1 MYGVDVVTQSLI
13 MLVMV
18 VISGY
23 LSRSL
28 PWPIPIAL
36 IQISLGALVASFSQ
50 HRLNLEP
57 EFFFLLFIPPLLFLD
72 GWLVSKTGLKENKF
86 YIFQLALGL
95 VIFTVLGLGY
105 FIHWLIPSM
114 PLGVAFALAAILSP
128 TDPVA
133 VSGIAARIPIPKRA
147 LHLLE
152 GESLFNDASG
162 LVCFKFAVGAVLT
175 GVFSFNSAL
184 WTLLWTA
191 LAGISVGVATT
202 VSIEGIK
209 IWLGRY
215 VEEDVG
221 THILI
226 SLLIPFAAYLLA
238 EHVHSSGILAVV
250 AAGVTMSYSEAS
262 GRAQALTRLQ
272 RRTVWTML
280 KFILNGLL
288 FVLLGEQLPALFA
301 SAAAATHEA
310 GHSHIIWLLLAV
322 MLITTALIAL
332 RFIWGW
338 LVIRLTWLIDHT
350 QQTARQINWRILLM
364 ISVAG
369 VRGTVTLA
377 GILTLP
383 LFMPDASPFPT
394 RDLAIFIAGGVIILS
409 LIIASVS
416 IPWLLQSPS
425 IDIEPHSLPDE
436 ILIANQ
442 ASQEAALAKLAALN
456 EQYRDNPLYQQALN
470 VVLQEYH
477 QAQNLQPLSVQERR
491 QLEKVHKLS
500 KHIKRQVLDAER
512 TAIFKLARE
521 RHISDDCMRHLIQ
534 HLDLL
539 EIQL

>member
-1 MYGVDVVTQSLI
+1 

-36 IQISLGALVASFSQ
+36 IQIGLGALVASFSQ
-50 HRLNLEP
+50 NRLSLEP

-147 LHLLE
+147 LHILE

-162 LVCFKFAVGAVLT
+162 LVCFKFAVAAVLT
-175 GVFSFNSAL
+175 GVFSFSSAL

-191 LAGISVGVATT
+191 LAGISLGIATT
-202 VSIEGIK
+202 ISIESIK
-209 IWLGRY
+209 VWLGRY

-272 RRTVWTML
+272 RRTIWDML
-280 KFILNGLL
+280 KFVLNGVL
-288 FVLLGEQLPALFA
+288 FVLLGEQFPALFA
-301 SAAAATHEA
+301 SASAATHEA

-322 MLITTALIAL
+322 LLITTALIAL

-338 LVIRLTWLIDHT
+338 LVIRLTWLVDHT

-364 ISVAG
+364 MSVAG
-369 VRGTVTLA
+369 VRGAVTLA
-377 GILTLP
+377 GVLTLP
-383 LFMPDASPFPT
+383 LFMPDGSPFPT

-416 IPWLLQSPS
+416 IPWLLRSPS
-425 IDIEPHSLPDE
+425 IDIGPHTLPDE

-442 ASQEAALAKLAALN
+442 ASQEAALAKLALLN
-456 EQYRDNPLYQQALN
+456 EQYRDNPLYQQALST
-470 VVLQEYH
+470 VLQDY
-477 QAQNLQPLSVQERR
+477 QQTQSLQPLSVQEKR

-500 KHIKRQVLDAER
+500 KQIKRQVLDAQR
-512 TAIFKLARE
+512 SAIFKLVRE
-521 RHISDDCMRHLIQ
+521 HQISDDSMRHLIQ

>member
-1 MYGVDVVTQSLI
+1 MDVVTQSLI

-36 IQISLGALVASFSQ
+36 IQIGLGALVASFSQ
-50 HRLNLEP
+50 NRLSLEP

-147 LHLLE
+147 LHILE

-162 LVCFKFAVGAVLT
+162 LVCFKFAVAAVLT
-175 GVFSFNSAL
+175 GVFSFSSAL

-191 LAGISVGVATT
+191 LAGISLGIATT
-202 VSIEGIK
+202 ISIESIK
-209 IWLGRY
+209 VWLGRY

-272 RRTVWTML
+272 RRTIWDML
-280 KFILNGLL
+280 KFVLNGVL
-288 FVLLGEQLPALFA
+288 FVLLGEQFPALFA
-301 SAAAATHEA
+301 SASAATHEA

-322 MLITTALIAL
+322 LLITTALIAL

-338 LVIRLTWLIDHT
+338 LVIRLTWLVDHT

-364 ISVAG
+364 MSVAG
-369 VRGTVTLA
+369 VRGAVTLA
-377 GILTLP
+377 GVLTLP
-383 LFMPDASPFPT
+383 LFMPDGSPFPT

-416 IPWLLQSPS
+416 IPWLLRSPS
-425 IDIEPHSLPDE
+425 IDIEPHTLPDE

-442 ASQEAALAKLAALN
+442 ASQEAALAKLALLN
-456 EQYRDNPLYQQALN
+456 EQYRDNPLYQQALSA
-470 VVLQEYH
+470 VLQDYQQTH
-477 QAQNLQPLSVQERR
+477 SLQPLSVQEKR

-500 KHIKRQVLDAER
+500 KQIKRQVLDAER
-512 TAIFKLARE
+512 SAIFKLARE
-521 RHISDDCMRHLIQ
+521 RKISDDCMRHLIQ

>member
-1 MYGVDVVTQSLI
+1 MDVVTQSLI

-36 IQISLGALVASFSQ
+36 IQIGLGALVASFSQ
-50 HRLNLEP
+50 NRLSLEP

-147 LHLLE
+147 LHILE

-162 LVCFKFAVGAVLT
+162 LVCFKFAVAAVLT
-175 GVFSFNSAL
+175 GVFSFSSAL

-191 LAGISVGVATT
+191 LAGISLGIATT
-202 VSIEGIK
+202 ISIESIK
-209 IWLGRY
+209 VWLGRY

-272 RRTVWTML
+272 RRTIWDML
-280 KFILNGLL
+280 KFVLNGVL
-288 FVLLGEQLPALFA
+288 FVLLGEQFPALFA
-301 SAAAATHEA
+301 SASAATHEA

-322 MLITTALIAL
+322 LLITTALIAL

-338 LVIRLTWLIDHT
+338 LVIRLTWLVDHT

-364 ISVAG
+364 MSVAG
-369 VRGTVTLA
+369 VRGAVTLA
-377 GILTLP
+377 GVLTLP
-383 LFMPDASPFPT
+383 LFMPDGSPFPT

-416 IPWLLQSPS
+416 IPWLLRSPS
-425 IDIEPHSLPDE
+425 IDIEPHTLPNE

-442 ASQEAALAKLAALN
+442 ASQEAALAKLALLN
-456 EQYRDNPLYQQALN
+456 EQYRDNPLYQQALST
-470 VVLQEYH
+470 VLQDYQ
-477 QAQNLQPLSVQERR
+477 QAQSLQPLSVQEKR

-500 KHIKRQVLDAER
+500 KQIKRQVLDAQR
-512 TAIFKLARE
+512 SAIFKLVRE
-521 RHISDDCMRHLIQ
+521 RQISDDSMRHLIQ

>member
-1 MYGVDVVTQSLI
+1 MDVVTQSLI

-36 IQISLGALVASFSQ
+36 IQIGLGALVASFSQ
-50 HRLNLEP
+50 NRLSLEP

-147 LHLLE
+147 LHILE

-162 LVCFKFAVGAVLT
+162 LVCFKFAVAAVLT
-175 GVFSFNSAL
+175 GVFSFSSAL

-191 LAGISVGVATT
+191 LAGISLGIATT
-202 VSIEGIK
+202 ISIESIK
-209 IWLGRY
+209 VWLGRY

-272 RRTVWTML
+272 RRTIWDML
-280 KFILNGLL
+280 KFILNGVL
-288 FVLLGEQLPALFA
+288 FVLLGEQFPALFA
-301 SAAAATHEA
+301 SASAAAREA

-322 MLITTALIAL
+322 LIITTALIAL

-338 LVIRLTWLIDHT
+338 LVIRLTWLVDHT

-364 ISVAG
+364 MSVAG
-369 VRGTVTLA
+369 VRGAVTLA
-377 GILTLP
+377 GVLTLP
-383 LFMPDASPFPT
+383 LFMPDGSPFPT

-416 IPWLLQSPS
+416 IPWLLRSPS
-425 IDIEPHSLPDE
+425 IDIEPHTLPDE

-442 ASQEAALAKLAALN
+442 ASQEAALAKLALLN
-456 EQYRDNPLYQQALN
+456 EQYRDNPLYQQALST
-470 VVLQEYH
+470 VLQDY
-477 QAQNLQPLSVQERR
+477 QKTQSLQPLSVQEKR

-500 KHIKRQVLDAER
+500 KQIKRQVLDAER
-512 TAIFKLARE
+512 SAIFKLARE
-521 RHISDDCMRHLIQ
+521 RKISDDCMRHLIQ

>member
-1 MYGVDVVTQSLI
+1 MDVVTQSLI

-36 IQISLGALVASFSQ
+36 IQIGLGALVASFSQ
-50 HRLNLEP
+50 NRLSLEP

-147 LHLLE
+147 LHILE

-162 LVCFKFAVGAVLT
+162 LVCFKFAVAAVLT
-175 GVFSFNSAL
+175 GVFSFSSAL

-191 LAGISVGVATT
+191 LAGISLGIATT
-202 VSIEGIK
+202 ISIESIK
-209 IWLGRY
+209 VWLGRY

-272 RRTVWTML
+272 RRTIWDML
-280 KFILNGLL
+280 KFVLNGVL
-288 FVLLGEQLPALFA
+288 FVLLGEQFPALFA
-301 SAAAATHEA
+301 SASAATHEA

-322 MLITTALIAL
+322 LLITTALIAL

-338 LVIRLTWLIDHT
+338 LVIRLTWLVDHT

-364 ISVAG
+364 MSVAG
-369 VRGTVTLA
+369 VRGAVTLA
-377 GILTLP
+377 GVLTLP
-383 LFMPDASPFPT
+383 LFMPDGSPFPT

-416 IPWLLQSPS
+416 IPWLLRSPS
-425 IDIEPHSLPDE
+425 IDIEPHTLPDE

-442 ASQEAALAKLAALN
+442 ASQEAALAKLALLN
-456 EQYRDNPLYQQALN
+456 EQYRDNPLYQQALST
-470 VVLQEYH
+470 VLKKKKKTQS
-477 QAQNLQPLSVQERR
+477 LQPLSVQEKR

-500 KHIKRQVLDAER
+500 KQIKRQVLDAER
-512 TAIFKLARE
+512 SAIFKLARE
-521 RHISDDCMRHLIQ
+521 RKISDDCMRHLIQ

>member
-1 MYGVDVVTQSLI
+1 MDVVTQSLI

-36 IQISLGALVASFSQ
+36 IQIGLGALVASFSQ
-50 HRLNLEP
+50 NRLSLEP

-147 LHLLE
+147 LHILE

-162 LVCFKFAVGAVLT
+162 LVCFKFAVAAVLT
-175 GVFSFNSAL
+175 GVFSFSSAL

-191 LAGISVGVATT
+191 LAGISLGIATT
-202 VSIEGIK
+202 ISIESIK
-209 IWLGRY
+209 VWLGRY

-272 RRTVWTML
+272 RRTIWDML
-280 KFILNGLL
+280 KFVLNGVL
-288 FVLLGEQLPALFA
+288 FVLLGEQFPALFA
-301 SAAAATHEA
+301 SASAATHEA

-322 MLITTALIAL
+322 LLITTALIAL

-338 LVIRLTWLIDHT
+338 LVIRLTWLVDHT

-364 ISVAG
+364 MSVAG
-369 VRGTVTLA
+369 VRGAVTLA
-377 GILTLP
+377 GVLTLP
-383 LFMPDASPFPT
+383 LFMPDGSPFPT

-416 IPWLLQSPS
+416 IPWLLRSPS
-425 IDIEPHSLPDE
+425 IDIEPHTLPDE

-442 ASQEAALAKLAALN
+442 ASQEAALAKLALLN
-456 EQYRDNPLYQQALN
+456 EQYRDNPLYQQALST
-470 VVLQEYH
+470 VLQDY
-477 QAQNLQPLSVQERR
+477 QKTQSLQPLSVQEKR

-500 KHIKRQVLDAER
+500 KQIKRQVLDAQR
-512 TAIFKLARE
+512 SAIFKLVRE
-521 RHISDDCMRHLIQ
+521 HQISDDCMRHLIQ

>member
-1 MYGVDVVTQSLI
+1 MDVVTQSLI

-36 IQISLGALVASFSQ
+36 IQIGLGALVASFSQ
-50 HRLNLEP
+50 NRLSLEP

-147 LHLLE
+147 LHILE

-162 LVCFKFAVGAVLT
+162 LVCFKFAVAAVLT
-175 GVFSFNSAL
+175 GVFSFSSAL

-191 LAGISVGVATT
+191 LAGISLGIATT
-202 VSIEGIK
+202 ISIESIK
-209 IWLGRY
+209 VWLGRY

-272 RRTVWTML
+272 RRTIWDML
-280 KFILNGLL
+280 KFVLNGVL
-288 FVLLGEQLPALFA
+288 FVLLGEQFPALFA
-301 SAAAATHEA
+301 SASAATHEA

-322 MLITTALIAL
+322 LLITTALIAL

-338 LVIRLTWLIDHT
+338 LVIRLTWLVDHT

-364 ISVAG
+364 MSVAG
-369 VRGTVTLA
+369 VRGAVTLA
-377 GILTLP
+377 GVLTLP
-383 LFMPDASPFPT
+383 LFMPDGSPFPT
-394 RDLAIFIAGGVIILS
+394 RDLAIVIAGGVIILS

-416 IPWLLQSPS
+416 IPWLLRSPS
-425 IDIEPHSLPDE
+425 IDIEPHTLPDE

-442 ASQEAALAKLAALN
+442 ASQEAALAKLALLN
-456 EQYRDNPLYQQALN
+456 EQYRDNPLYQQALST
-470 VVLQEYH
+470 VLQDY
-477 QAQNLQPLSVQERR
+477 QQTQSLQPLSVQEKR

-500 KHIKRQVLDAER
+500 KQIKRQVLDAQR
-512 TAIFKLARE
+512 SAIFKLVRE
-521 RHISDDCMRHLIQ
+521 RQISDDCMRHLIQ

>member
-1 MYGVDVVTQSLI
+1 MDVVTQSLI

-36 IQISLGALVASFSQ
+36 IQIGLGALVASFSQ
-50 HRLNLEP
+50 NRLSLEP

-147 LHLLE
+147 LHILE

-162 LVCFKFAVGAVLT
+162 LVCFKFAVAAVLT
-175 GVFSFNSAL
+175 GVFSFSSAL

-191 LAGISVGVATT
+191 LAGISLGIATT
-202 VSIEGIK
+202 ISIESIK
-209 IWLGRY
+209 VWLGRY

-272 RRTVWTML
+272 RRTIWDML
-280 KFILNGLL
+280 KFVLNGVL
-288 FVLLGEQLPALFA
+288 FVLLGEQFPALFA
-301 SAAAATHEA
+301 SASAATHEA

-322 MLITTALIAL
+322 LLITTALIAL

-338 LVIRLTWLIDHT
+338 LVIRLTWLVDHT

-364 ISVAG
+364 MSVAG
-369 VRGTVTLA
+369 VRGAVTLA
-377 GILTLP
+377 GVLTLP
-383 LFMPDASPFPT
+383 LFMPDGSPFPT

-416 IPWLLQSPS
+416 IPWLLRSPS
-425 IDIEPHSLPDE
+425 IDIEPHTLPDE

-442 ASQEAALAKLAALN
+442 ASQEAALAKLALLN
-456 EQYRDNPLYQQALN
+456 EQYRDNPLYQQALST
-470 VVLQEYH
+470 VLQDY
-477 QAQNLQPLSVQERR
+477 QKTQSLQPLSVQEKR

-500 KHIKRQVLDAER
+500 KQIKRQVLDAER
-512 TAIFKLARE
+512 SAIFKLARE
-521 RHISDDCMRHLIQ
+521 RKISDDCMRHLIQ

>member
-1 MYGVDVVTQSLI
+1 

-36 IQISLGALVASFSQ
+36 IQIGLGALVASFSQ
-50 HRLNLEP
+50 NRLSLEP

-147 LHLLE
+147 LHILE

-162 LVCFKFAVGAVLT
+162 LVCFKFAVAAVLT
-175 GVFSFNSAL
+175 GVFSFSSAL

-191 LAGISVGVATT
+191 LAGISLGIATT
-202 VSIEGIK
+202 ISIESIK

-215 VEEDVG
+215 VEEEVG

-272 RRTVWTML
+272 RRTIWDML
-280 KFILNGLL
+280 KFTLNGLL
-288 FVLLGEQLPALFA
+288 FVLLGEQLPTLFA
-301 SAAAATHEA
+301 SASAAAREA
-310 GHSHIIWLLLAV
+310 GHAHISWLLLAV
-322 MLITTALIAL
+322 ILITTALISL

-338 LVIRLTWLIDHT
+338 LVIRLTWLVDHT
-350 QQTARQINWRILLM
+350 QPIARHINWRILLM
-364 ISVAG
+364 MSVAG
-369 VRGTVTLA
+369 VRGAVTLA
-377 GILTLP
+377 GVLTLP

-442 ASQEAALAKLAALN
+442 ASQEAALAKLALLN
-456 EQYRDNPLYQQALN
+456 EQYRDNPLYQQALST
-470 VVLQEYH
+470 VLQDYQ
-477 QAQNLQPLSVQERR
+477 QAQSLQPLSVQEKR

-500 KHIKRQVLDAER
+500 KQIKRQVLDAQR
-512 TAIFKLARE
+512 SAIFKLVRE
-521 RHISDDCMRHLIQ
+521 RQISDDCMRHLIQ